1 MYTLTELKKQNTEIS
16 DLIQILETLVKEKSL
31 ANNPFVCELV
41 ERFNEK
47 VWMHLVFEEN
57 TIYSELA
64 RHHNPD
70 ISNIAKTFHENARE
84 IKKRFAHYV
93 KLWCHSIKENKDH
106 PAFVTESNAIF
117 ELIRER
123 VRYELEE
130 VFPLVEK
137 HFNS

>member
-1 MYTLTELKKQNTEIS
+1 MYTLIELKKQNTEIT
-16 DLIQILETLVKEKSL
+16 DLIEILHVLVKQKSL

-64 RHHNPD
+64 KHHNPD
-70 ISNIAKTFHENARE
+70 ISNIAQAFHENAKD
-84 IKKRFAHYV
+84 IKKRFTHYV
-93 KLWCHSIKENKDH
+93 KLWCHASKEQKDH
-106 PAFVTESNAIF
+106 TAFVTESNAIF

-123 VRYELEE
+123 VRYESEE

>member
-1 MYTLTELKKQNTEIS
+1 MYTLDELKKQNTDIT
-16 DLIQILETLVKEKSL
+16 DLINILQVLTKEQSL
-31 ANNPFVCELV
+31 INNPYVCELV

-57 TIYSELA
+57 TIYAELA
-64 RHHNPD
+64 KHHNPD
-70 ISNIAKTFHENARE
+70 ISSIALKFHGTAKD
-84 IKKRFAHYV
+84 IKKRFTHYV
-93 KLWCHSIKENKDH
+93 KLWCRAIKENKDH
-106 PAFVTESNAIF
+106 AAFVTESNAIF

-123 VRYELEE
+123 VRYESEE